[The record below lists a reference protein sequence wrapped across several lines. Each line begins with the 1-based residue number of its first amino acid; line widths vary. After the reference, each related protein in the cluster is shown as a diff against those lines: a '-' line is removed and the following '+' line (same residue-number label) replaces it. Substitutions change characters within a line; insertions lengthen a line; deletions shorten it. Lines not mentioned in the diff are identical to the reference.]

1 MEEHN
6 EQQQQQQQ
14 QQQQDQQQQQ
24 QDQQQ
29 QQSMRRVTPDSPP
42 NPPVERRPSRLEED
56 ISEAIMPSYKTLGCQ
71 SKAQTN
77 MAAARQA
84 PHQQFGP
91 EALLRSYL
99 QELQSRRQLC
109 AQYNGGQ
116 LDLATAE
123 ILNTIGLHYHHVT
136 NDQDSALMYHMEAL
150 GALGQIASALLGS
163 ASPRSQPFAA
173 AAAADNPPP
182 LPGSTVLTAEQKAKL
197 KEASVQ
203 MAITYTDVGNVYKW
217 RGNDGDALRAY
228 NEALA
233 VFREIGLPD
242 EHPRVEATLRG
253 VRLIGQHFEGD
264 VSALPSYHDH
274 SNTGNR

>member
-1 MEEHN
+1 MDERNN
-6 EQQQQQQQ
+6 EQQQQDQLQQQ
-14 QQQQDQQQQQ
+14 QQQ
-24 QDQQQ
+24 QQQ

-42 NPPVERRPSRLEED
+42 KENPPVERRPSRLEED

-77 MAAARQA
+77 TAAARQA

-150 GALGQIASALLGS
+150 GALGQIASALLGP
-163 ASPRSQPFAA
+163 ASPRSQPF
-173 AAAADNPPP
+173 AAADNPPP

-228 NEALA
+228 HEALA

-253 VRLIGQHFEGD
+253 VRLIGQHFEAD
-264 VSALPSYHDH
+264 ASALPSYHDH